1 MARQA
6 AAILLVTDDREGT
19 DIVRYAL
26 TREEYAV
33 ETVGAGRE
41 AVARLRARAG
51 DIDLVILDI
60 DLPAAACGAVISA
73 LHAATRAP
81 IIVVAAHATDEAVLD
96 AFHAGA
102 ADYVTKPFSVRV
114 LVARAQ
120 AMLRR
125 SWARPGAVQAVQEEQ
140 EGMAVG
146 LVYDLGDALFD
157 GARNEVTAPGAR
169 IALTPTE
176 GRILR
181 LLFARCGQ
189 TLSPDFIHERIWW
202 GHESL
207 SDVRTIKTYIHHLR
221 EKLARLPN
229 VAPHIRTVPGVGY
242 SLVLPAT
249 DRHDGEGEDNR
260 EGS

>member
-33 ETVGAGRE
+33 ETVGTGRE
-41 AVARLRARAG
+41 AVARLSAGAG
-51 DIDLVILDI
+51 DIDLVILDT

-81 IIVVAAHATDEAVLD
+81 VIVVAAHTRDEDVLD

-125 SWARPGAVQAVQEEQ
+125 SWARSGAVQEDQ

-181 LLFARCGQ
+181 LLFARRGQ